1 MTGALYIHIP
11 FCRRRCGY
19 CDFYSTVCADES
31 IQSATVERI
40 IQQAELIAERFSP
53 TLSSVYI
60 GGGTPS
66 ALPLPILE
74 RLFNALG
81 RLFTLSAECEVTVEA
96 NPETSGEAFL
106 RFLKTTP
113 VNRLSLGIQSFDD
126 RVLQLLGR
134 DSSRRTALKAVE
146 RAAANGPARLNL
158 DFISEIPGVSEALTV
173 DDIRT
178 AASFRPSHI
187 SVYALSV
194 PEGSALEKRL
204 AGREISSCVEEA
216 FNEAA
221 AFGYERYEISNC
233 ALPGGES
240 RHNLAYWRME
250 PFWGCGPSASG
261 TFPNGTGR
269 VCRREGV
276 SPLEAFLSAEPE
288 KSWTEEILTPRDL
301 LFETVMMGCR
311 LKEGI
316 ALDDF
321 YRKTGRVLRD
331 AAPKTVARALKAGL
345 FREENGRFLPTA
357 EGWRWLNRFLVDFLS
372 ELDSTL

>member
-146 RAAANGPARLNL
+146 RAAANGPARLNF
-158 DFISEIPGVSEALTV
+158 DFIGEIPGVPASV
-173 DDIRT
+173 IR
-178 AASFRPSHI
+178 AIFSPS
-187 SVYALSV
+187 LS
-194 PEGSALEKRL
+194 
-204 AGREISSCVEEA
+204 
-216 FNEAA
+216 
-221 AFGYERYEISNC
+221 
-233 ALPGGES
+233 
-240 RHNLAYWRME
+240 
-250 PFWGCGPSASG
+250 
-261 TFPNGTGR
+261 
-269 VCRREGV
+269 
-276 SPLEAFLSAEPE
+276 LS
-288 KSWTEEILTPRDL
+288 TR
-301 LFETVMMGCR
+301 
-311 LKEGI
+311 
-316 ALDDF
+316 
-321 YRKTGRVLRD
+321 
-331 AAPKTVARALKAGL
+331 
-345 FREENGRFLPTA
+345 
-357 EGWRWLNRFLVDFLS
+357 
-372 ELDSTL
+372 

>member
-134 DSSRRTALKAVE
+134 DSSRRTALKAAE
-146 RAAANGPARLNL
+146 RAALHGPARLNF
-158 DFISEIPGVSEALTV
+158 DFIGEIPGVPASLTAC
-173 DDIRT
+173 DIRT
-178 AASFRPSHI
+178 AAAFRPSHL

-194 PEGSALEKRL
+194 PEGSALERRL
-204 AGREISSCVEEA
+204 AGREISACVDEA
-216 FNEAA
+216 FGEAA

-233 ALPGGES
+233 ALPGEES
-240 RHNLAYWRME
+240 RHNLAYWRMQ

-261 TFPNGTGR
+261 TFPDGNGGF
-269 VCRREGV
+269 CRSEGV
-276 SPLEAFLSAEPE
+276 TPLKAFLAADPE
-288 KSWTEEILTPRDL
+288 KSWTEERLSPRDV

-316 ALDDF
+316 DLGAF
-321 YRKTGRVLRD
+321 RRKTGRSLRD
-331 AAPKTVARALKAGL
+331 AAPQTVAGALKEGL
-345 FREENGRFLPTA
+345 FREQDGRFLPTLK
-357 EGWRWLNRFLVDFLS
+357 GWRWLNRFLVAFLS
-372 ELDSTL
+372 ELDSVL